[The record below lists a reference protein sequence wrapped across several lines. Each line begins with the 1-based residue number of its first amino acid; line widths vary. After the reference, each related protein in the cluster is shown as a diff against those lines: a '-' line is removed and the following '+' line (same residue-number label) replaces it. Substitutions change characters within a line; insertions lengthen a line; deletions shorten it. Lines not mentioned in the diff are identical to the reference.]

1 MLNLQEICKN
11 RLNFVRNC
19 ETLVYKNGK
28 SCKKIQSSFA
38 NLFNETDWFRFHKIT
53 QLTTILLIFSFLN
66 TNSLFSQSQTD
77 FADPYDFNLRN
88 YKDSQ
93 AREVFQEYTVP
104 PTFKKPALISPKN
117 VQIPFESPFPATGGL
132 RRTTTPNTERRQDNL
147 VNPLTGNINVETIL
161 QRQAQQQADKKRK
174 QNQVFEEEKY
184 TETTFRRF
192 TIIFFMTLPITLG
205 IGYAIAANARV
216 PGYHKF
222 QKTFGGSI
230 FIFTFGTSLAFAN
243 AWHDMKEYE
252 SMKKENQP
260 ESPPVEPTSVDSL
273 GFGNSLPISGSAS
286 ASPVPG
292 REYKLEISLFNVSF

>member
-19 ETLVYKNGK
+19 EILVY

-38 NLFNETDWFRFHKIT
+38 NLFNETDWFRFHKII
-53 QLTTILLIFSFLN
+53 QLTTILLIFSLLN
-66 TNSLFSQSQTD
+66 PNSLFSQSQTD

-260 ESPPVEPTSVDSL
+260 ESPPVEPTSADSL

>member
-260 ESPPVEPTSVDSL
+260 ESPPVEPTSADSL

>member
-19 ETLVYKNGK
+19 ETLVYR
-28 SCKKIQSSFA
+28 CKKIQSSFA

-66 TNSLFSQSQTD
+66 PNSLLSQSQTD

-260 ESPPVEPTSVDSL
+260 ESPPVEPTSADSL

>member
-1 MLNLQEICKN
+1 
-11 RLNFVRNC
+11 
-19 ETLVYKNGK
+19 
-28 SCKKIQSSFA
+28 
-38 NLFNETDWFRFHKIT
+38 
-53 QLTTILLIFSFLN
+53 
-66 TNSLFSQSQTD
+66 
-77 FADPYDFNLRN
+77 FNLRN

-260 ESPPVEPTSVDSL
+260 ESPPVEPTSADSL

>member
-66 TNSLFSQSQTD
+66 PNSLFSQSQTD

-260 ESPPVEPTSVDSL
+260 ESPPVEPTSADSL
-273 GFGNSLPISGSAS
+273 GFGNSLTISGSAS

>member
-38 NLFNETDWFRFHKIT
+38 NLFNKTDWFRFHKIT

-260 ESPPVEPTSVDSL
+260 ESPPVEPTSADSL

>member
-161 QRQAQQQADKKRK
+161 QRQAQQQADKKENRIK
-174 QNQVFEEEKY
+174 FSKKKIYRNHVSSFY
-184 TETTFRRF
+184 HHLFYDTSDHARNRICNRRQCKSSR
-192 TIIFFMTLPITLG
+192 L
-205 IGYAIAANARV
+205 
-216 PGYHKF
+216 
-222 QKTFGGSI
+222 S
-230 FIFTFGTSLAFAN
+230 
-243 AWHDMKEYE
+243 
-252 SMKKENQP
+252 
-260 ESPPVEPTSVDSL
+260 
-273 GFGNSLPISGSAS
+273 
-286 ASPVPG
+286 
-292 REYKLEISLFNVSF
+292 

>member
-38 NLFNETDWFRFHKIT
+38 NLFNETGWFRFHKIT

-66 TNSLFSQSQTD
+66 PNSLFSQSQTD

-260 ESPPVEPTSVDSL
+260 ESPPVEPTSADSL
-273 GFGNSLPISGSAS
+273 GFGNSLLISGSAS

>member
-66 TNSLFSQSQTD
+66 PNSLFSQSQTD

-147 VNPLTGNINVETIL
+147 INPLTGNINVETIL

-260 ESPPVEPTSVDSL
+260 ESPPVEPTSADSL
-273 GFGNSLPISGSAS
+273 GFGNSLPISGS

>member
-66 TNSLFSQSQTD
+66 PNSLFSQSQTD

-147 VNPLTGNINVETIL
+147 INPLTDNINVETIL

-260 ESPPVEPTSVDSL
+260 ESPPVEPTSADSL

-292 REYKLEISLFNVSF
+292 REYKLDISLFNVSF

>member
-1 MLNLQEICKN
+1 MLNLQEIRKN

-66 TNSLFSQSQTD
+66 PNSLFSQSQTD

-161 QRQAQQQADKKRK
+161 QRQAQQQADKKENRIK
-174 QNQVFEEEKY
+174 FSKKKNIPKP
-184 TETTFRRF
+184 RF
-192 TIIFFMTLPITLG
+192 VVLP
-205 IGYAIAANARV
+205 
-216 PGYHKF
+216 
-222 QKTFGGSI
+222 S
-230 FIFTFGTSLAFAN
+230 
-243 AWHDMKEYE
+243 
-252 SMKKENQP
+252 
-260 ESPPVEPTSVDSL
+260 
-273 GFGNSLPISGSAS
+273 
-286 ASPVPG
+286 
-292 REYKLEISLFNVSF
+292 SFL